1 MAIKDRNWIRDI
13 LIIPLIV
20 GLIIVIIQFVLPYL
34 LKKDKEVSYEIPLS
48 TTFIN
53 KDEIKDVEIKIY
65 VENNET
71 KFINIFKARVWNSG
85 DLPLKNIPISYIF
98 NPYKDYSDIFQIFS
112 INHET
117 KPKYQF
123 GKISKLTD
131 DKTQKAFKYE
141 LLNPGD
147 EIEVTFIANA
157 PAFLSI
163 YSKSEG
169 MKVKRVS
176 STSRRDWL
184 QYTTVIIAMLA
195 SLLSL
200 LLKSFD
206 KLKFNIIELFKKSRD

>member
-1 MAIKDRNWIRDI
+1 MANKDRNWIRDI
-13 LIIPLIV
+13 FLIPLIV
-20 GLIIVIIQFVLPYL
+20 GLVIVIIQFVLPYFL
-34 LKKDKEVSYEIPLS
+34 SKDKKISYEIPLS

-53 KDEIKDVEIKIY
+53 KDEIKDVEIKIF

-98 NPYKDYSDIFQIFS
+98 NPYKDYSDIFKIFS
-112 INHET
+112 ITHTT

-123 GKISKLTD
+123 GKITKLTD
-131 DKTQKAFKYE
+131 NKTEKAFKYE

-163 YSKSEG
+163 YAKSEA

-176 STSRRDWL
+176 STSTKNWL
-184 QYTTVIIAMLA
+184 QYTTVLIGVLA

-200 LLKSFD
+200 ILTSLD
-206 KLKFNIIELFKKSRD
+206 KFKIKIIELFKGTRD